1 MKQFGLFVT
10 VVLSLLCVPNCA
22 RAQTSMQTL
31 LTNGPLARRINI
43 VFLSEGYTTSQ
54 LTQFPTDAIKVLT
67 NLLTTLPLREYSNY
81 FNAFAISVPSN
92 ESGSDHPSSS
102 IVRDTYFN
110 STYESFG
117 IPQLITI
124 DTNGESRVNSL
135 LAAYLPQYDIVAL
148 IVNDTEY
155 GGSGG
160 FPLIASV
167 NNSSAEIA
175 IHELGHSFSDLGDE
189 YSSAYPGY
197 PDTEEPNTTMQTN
210 RALIKWTSWILP
222 STLVTTPDVS
232 SNNAVVG
239 LFEGAHYHTTGWFR
253 PKRNCKMRTLG
264 IAFCEICSETLVKS
278 IYGQIRPIETTS
290 PATNNV
296 IILTNAAS
304 VSLSVSNLV
313 PSTHALSV
321 QWFTNNTAVLGAT
334 SAVFSVSGFSLPAG
348 TNLVRADVTDTT
360 SLVRNDPSQVLKDT
374 RTWRVSSVF
383 AAPRL
388 SAVPGA
394 GQIILSW
401 TTNASGFVLELTP
414 DPSGPP
420 SWTPTLTLGSET
432 GLILPATNPRSF
444 FRLRKP

>member
-1 MKQFGLFVT
+1 M
-10 VVLSLLCVPNCA
+10 
-22 RAQTSMQTL
+22 
-31 LTNGPLARRINI
+31 NGPLSKRLNI
-43 VFLSEGYTTSQ
+43 VFLSEGYTTNQ
-54 LTQFPTDAIKVLT
+54 LAQFPVDATKVL
-67 NLLTTLPLREYSNY
+67 NNFLTTLPLREYSNY

-92 ESGSDHPSSS
+92 ESGSDHPSRS

-110 STYESFG
+110 STYDSAG
-117 IPQLITI
+117 LARLITI
-124 DTNGESRVNSL
+124 DGDGESRVNSL
-135 LAAYLPQYDIVAL
+135 LATYLPQYDIVAL

-175 IHELGHSFSDLGDE
+175 IHELGHSFSALGDE

-197 PDTEEPNTTMQTN
+197 PDIEEPNTTMETN

-222 STLVTTPDVS
+222 TTLVPTPPDS
-232 SNNAVVG
+232 SNSAVVG
-239 LFEGAHYHTTGWFR
+239 LFEGAHYHTTNWFR
-253 PKRNCKMRTLG
+253 PKLNCKMRTLG
-264 IAFCEICSETLVKS
+264 IAFCEVCSETLVKS

-290 PATNNV
+290 PATDNV

-304 VSLSVSNLV
+304 VFLSVSNLV

-334 SAVFSVSGFSLPAG
+334 SAVFSVSGFALAAG
-348 TNLVRADVTDTT
+348 TNLVRADVADTT
-360 SLVRNDPSQVLKDT
+360 TLVRTDLSQVLKDT

-388 SAVPGA
+388 SAVQDA
-394 GQIILSW
+394 GQIMLSW
-401 TTNASGFVLELTP
+401 TANASGFVLELTP

-420 SWTPTLTLGSET
+420 SWAPILTLGSET
-432 GLILPATNPRSF
+432 GLTLPATNARSF